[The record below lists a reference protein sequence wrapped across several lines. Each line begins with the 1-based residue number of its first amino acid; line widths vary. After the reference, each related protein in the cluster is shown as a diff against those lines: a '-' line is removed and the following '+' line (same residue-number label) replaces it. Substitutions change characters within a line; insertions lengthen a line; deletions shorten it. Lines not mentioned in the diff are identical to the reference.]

1 MVANLGSSFPYM
13 LYFLIPL
20 LGVMFTLFGPSLRN
34 FSISSPAIGLITR
47 KQIGDIGQMPNQ
59 GHDDFKYQVKIF
71 SRDPLIVYIRNFVSS
86 DEITHLLQVSEDKYE
101 PSKVYSSFDGN
112 LIDDKMRVSDSAWMD
127 PKDPVV
133 HSITQ
138 RAREFQGWR
147 GKNTSIEPLL
157 VQRYQVDGF
166 YNYHFDWD
174 EALTRGNRITT
185 FMSYL
190 VGNCTGG
197 GTNFPFL
204 PQPSDD
210 RWCDVIECDEEG
222 RDGYQGIIFKPIVG
236 SAIYWENF
244 HPNGTGHKGVYHAGL
259 PVKSGMKVGLNIWSW
274 DSAWIK
280 PEELMSH

>member
-1 MVANLGSSFPYM
+1 MASSKSSNSPR
-13 LYFLIPL
+13 LIYFLIPMI
-20 LGVMFTLFGPSLRN
+20 GVIFALFGPLLPSLGVSSS
-34 FSISSPAIGLITR
+34 SIVPIVRKYIGYITYA
-47 KQIGDIGQMPNQ
+47 PNQ
-59 GHDDFKYQVKIF
+59 GNGDFEYKVQIF
-71 SRDPLIVYIRNFVSS
+71 SRDPLIIYIRDFVSS
-86 DEITHLLQVSEDKYE
+86 EEITHLLQVSEGKYE

-112 LIDDKMRVSDSAWMD
+112 PIDDKMRVSDSAWMD

-133 HSITQ
+133 RSITQ

-147 GKNTSIEPLL
+147 NKNTTVEPLL

-174 EALTRGNRITT
+174 ESRVDGNRVTT

-236 SAIYWENF
+236 SAIFWENF
-244 HPNGTGHKGVYHAGL
+244 HPNGTGHTGVYHAGL
-259 PVKSGMKVGLNIWSW
+259 PVRSGMKIGLNIWSW

-280 PEELMSH
+280 PEELM

>member
-1 MVANLGSSFPYM
+1 MGSKFLAM
-13 LYFLIPL
+13 LYFLIPIVGVILTL
-20 LGVMFTLFGPSLRN
+20 LSRSSHDFT
-34 FSISSPAIGLITR
+34 ISQSKIGLIIR
-47 KQIGDIGQMPNQ
+47 KQIRKIGHLPNQ
-59 GHDDFKYQVKIF
+59 GRSDQNFEVQIF
-71 SRDPLIVYIRNFVSS
+71 SRDPLIIYIRNFVSS
-86 DEITHLLQVSEDKYE
+86 DEIAHLLQASETKYE

-112 LIDDKMRVSDSAWMD
+112 RIDDKMRVSDSAWMD
-127 PKDPVV
+127 RQDPVV
-133 HSITQ
+133 RTITQ

-157 VQRYQVDGF
+157 VQRYQADGF

-174 EALTRGNRITT
+174 ESRTRGNRATT

-190 VGNCTGG
+190 VGDCAGG

-222 RDGYQGIIFKPIVG
+222 RDGYQGVIFKPIVG
-236 SAIYWENF
+236 SAIFWENF

-274 DSAWIK
+274 DSAWVK
-280 PEELMSH
+280 PEE